1 MQTSEEIVEQE
12 HAAESRPASQ
22 RFVVPKPVELVMAFA
37 LLFGVMSL
45 IEFGGPA
52 ILDNDGFYHMR
63 WSRTLREQFP
73 HLPRFQSLPLTTLNE
88 KDYVDHHYLFHVLLM
103 PFTYGEDMQ
112 QGAKWA
118 AVTFSSFGILS
129 LFALLLTFDVRY
141 RWLWLAPIIASSEPF
156 LYRMSMTRAPALS
169 LGMIGLGTYLIL
181 KRKYAGLALLSFA
194 FVWYYSLFPL
204 ILIFAVLYAVTVYL
218 AERRLEWRAPL
229 CSLAGILAGL
239 VINPY
244 FPKNLRLLWE
254 HFLMKAT
261 AGSGYSVDVGVEWYP
276 YDAWDLMRL
285 SALAFVIFAAGLAA
299 FEYRRRGRDLKPL
312 FFLFVA
318 LLLLLMA
325 FKSRRFVEYWPP
337 FAVVFAA
344 FTISPRLGEFD
355 RSWFAGASVSNLYLR
370 FIRRLAGLV
379 QMITNSGRWAQAV
392 FTDLHRFGSWFM
404 RYRDRALAALA
415 AAIATVVI
423 GATMIATVGQ
433 ARADM
438 KAEPD
443 PYDYQGASQWIAANV
458 PPGAM
463 IFNTDWDD
471 FPMLYY
477 YNPNNPYIVGLDPT
491 YLYNRDPELWKLYAR
506 ITLGEQEDPAE
517 LIRERFGAE
526 YVFTDNQHPDFMEN
540 AASSGKFE
548 TVYTDTKT
556 TVLRIR
562 SAAEIKKIESEQQ
575 ETGDDTDDSGAE

>member
-1 MQTSEEIVEQE
+1 MQTSEETIEQE
-12 HAAESRPASQ
+12 HAIESRPAPW
-22 RFVVPKPVELVMAFA
+22 RLAVPKPVELLIAFA
-37 LLFGVMSL
+37 LIFVVMRL

-73 HLPRFQSLPLTTLNE
+73 RLPRFQSLPLTTLNE

-112 QGAKWA
+112 MGAKWA
-118 AVTFSSFGILS
+118 AVTFSSLGILS

-141 RWLWLAPIIASSEPF
+141 RWWWLAPILASSEPF

-169 LGMIGLGTYLIL
+169 LGMLGLGTYLIL
-181 KRKYAGLALLSFA
+181 KRKYAWLALLSFA

-204 ILIFAVLYAVTVYL
+204 IFIFAALYAVTVYL
-218 AERRLEWRAPL
+218 AERRIEWRAPL
-229 CSLAGILAGL
+229 ASLVGILAGL

-244 FPKNLRLLWE
+244 FPKNWRLLYE
-254 HFLMKAT
+254 HVLMKAT

-276 YDAWDLMRL
+276 YEAWDLLRL
-285 SALAFVIFAAGLAA
+285 SVLAFVIFIAGLTA

-318 LLLLLMA
+318 LVLLLMA
-325 FKSRRFVEYWPP
+325 FKSRRFIEYWPP
-337 FAVVFAA
+337 FAALFAA
-344 FTISPRLGEFD
+344 FTISPRLAEFD
-355 RSWFAGASVSNLYLR
+355 RSWFKR
-370 FIRRLAGLV
+370 KRE
-379 QMITNSGRWAQAV
+379 
-392 FTDLHRFGSWFM
+392 
-404 RYRDRALAALA
+404 RAIAAIA
-415 AAIATVVI
+415 AAIAAVVI
-423 GATMIATVGQ
+423 GTTMIVTIGQ

-443 PYDYQGASQWIAANV
+443 PYDYKGASQWIAANV
-458 PPGAM
+458 PAGAM

-491 YLYNRDPELWKLYAR
+491 YLYDRDPELWKLYAH
-506 ITLGEQEDPAE
+506 ITLGEQEDPAA

-526 YVFTDNQHPDFMEN
+526 YVFTDNQHPDFLEN
-540 AASSGKFE
+540 AATSGKFE
-548 TVYTDTKT
+548 TVYTDAKT

-562 SAAEIKKIESEQQ
+562 SAEEIKKIESEQQ
-575 ETGDDTDDSGAE
+575 ETSDETDDSGAE

>member
-1 MQTSEEIVEQE
+1 MQTSEEIVGQE

-22 RFVVPKPVELVMAFA
+22 RFVVPKPVELVLAFA
-37 LLFGVMSL
+37 LIFGVMSL

-73 HLPRFQSLPLTTLNE
+73 RLPRFQSLPLTTLNE

-118 AVTFSSFGILS
+118 AVTFSSLGLLS

-181 KRKYAGLALLSFA
+181 KRKHAGLALLSFA

-204 ILIFAVLYAVTVYL
+204 IFIFAALYSVTVYL
-218 AERRLEWRAPL
+218 AERRIEWRVPL
-229 CSLAGILAGL
+229 CSFAGILAGL
-239 VINPY
+239 VVNPY

-261 AGSGYSVDVGVEWYP
+261 AGSGYAVDVGIEWYP
-276 YDAWDLMRL
+276 YDAWDLVRL
-285 SALAFVIFAAGLAA
+285 SALAFVIFIAGLAA

-337 FAVVFAA
+337 FAVLFAA
-344 FTISPRLGEFD
+344 FTISPRLAEFD
-355 RSWFAGASVSNLYLR
+355 
-370 FIRRLAGLV
+370 
-379 QMITNSGRWAQAV
+379 
-392 FTDLHRFGSWFM
+392 GSWFKRKRERVM
-404 RYRDRALAALA
+404 AAIA
-415 AAIATVVI
+415 AAIAAIVI
-423 GATMIATVGQ
+423 GATMVVTVGQ

-506 ITLGEQEDPAE
+506 ITLGEEEDPAE

-548 TVYTDTKT
+548 TVYTDKKT

-575 ETGDDTDDSGAE
+575 ETSDDTDDSGAE

>member
-1 MQTSEEIVEQE
+1 MQTSEDIVEQE
-12 HAAESRPASQ
+12 HAAELPAKPW
-22 RFVVPKPVELVMAFA
+22 RFVAPKPVELILAFA
-37 LLFGVMSL
+37 LIFVVMRL

-103 PFTYGEDMQ
+103 PFTFGEDMQ

-118 AVTFSSFGILS
+118 AVIFSSLGILS
-129 LFALLLTFDVRY
+129 LFGLLLAFDVRY
-141 RWLWLAPIIASSEPF
+141 RWLWLAPIMASSEPF

-169 LGMIGLGTYLIL
+169 LGMLGLGAYLIL
-181 KRKYAGLALLSFA
+181 KRKYGWLTLLSFA

-204 ILIFAVLYAVTVYL
+204 IFIFAALYAVTVYL
-218 AERRLEWRAPL
+218 AERRIEWRAPL
-229 CSLAGILAGL
+229 ASLAGILAGL

-244 FPKNLRLLWE
+244 FPKNLHLLWE
-254 HFLMKAT
+254 HVLMKAT
-261 AGSGYSVDVGVEWYP
+261 AGSVYSVDVGVEWYP
-276 YDAWDLMRL
+276 YDAWDLLRL
-285 SALAFVIFAAGLAA
+285 SALACVIFIAGLAA

-318 LLLLLMA
+318 LALLLMA
-325 FKSRRFVEYWPP
+325 FKSRRFIEYWPP
-337 FAVVFAA
+337 FAVLFAA
-344 FTISPRLGEFD
+344 FTISPRLAEFD
-355 RSWFAGASVSNLYLR
+355 RSWFKR
-370 FIRRLAGLV
+370 KRE
-379 QMITNSGRWAQAV
+379 
-392 FTDLHRFGSWFM
+392 
-404 RYRDRALAALA
+404 RAI
-415 AAIATVVI
+415 AAIAAATTTVIV
-423 GATMIATVGQ
+423 GVTLFVTVEQ

-443 PYDYQGASQWIAANV
+443 PYDYRGASRWIAANV
-458 PPGAM
+458 PAGAM

-491 YLYNRDPELWKLYAR
+491 YLYDRDPELWKLYAR
-506 ITLGEQEDPAE
+506 ITLGEEDDPAE
-517 LIRERFGAE
+517 LIRERYGAE
-526 YVFTDNQHPDFMEN
+526 YVFTDNQHPDFLEN

-548 TVYTDTKT
+548 TVYTDAKT

-562 SAAEIKKIESEQQ
+562 SAEEIKKIDREQQ
-575 ETGDDTDDSGAE
+575 QSSDDTDDSSPE

>member
-12 HAAESRPASQ
+12 HATASRPAPQ
-22 RFVVPKPVELVMAFA
+22 WFVVPKPVELLIAFA
-37 LLFGVMSL
+37 LIFAVMSL

-73 HLPRFQSLPLTTLNE
+73 RLPRFQSLPLTTLNE
-88 KDYVDHHYLFHVLLM
+88 TDYVDHHYLFHVLLM
-103 PFTYGEDMQ
+103 PFTFGEDMQ
-112 QGAKWA
+112 KGAKWA
-118 AVTFSSFGILS
+118 AVTFSSLGILS

-169 LGMIGLGTYLIL
+169 LGMLGLGAYLIL
-181 KRKYAGLALLSFA
+181 KRKYGWLALLSFA

-204 ILIFAVLYAVTVYL
+204 IFIFAALYAVAVYL
-218 AERRLEWRAPL
+218 AERRIEWRAPL
-229 CSLAGILAGL
+229 ASFVGILAGL

-244 FPKNLRLLWE
+244 FPKNWRLLYE
-254 HFLMKAT
+254 HVLMKAT
-261 AGSGYSVDVGVEWYP
+261 AGSGYSVDVGIEWYP
-276 YDAWDLMRL
+276 YDAWDLVRL
-285 SALAFVIFAAGLAA
+285 SVLAFVIFFAGFAA
-299 FEYRRRGRDLKPL
+299 FEYRRRARDLKPL
-312 FFLFVA
+312 FFLLVA
-318 LLLLLMA
+318 LVLLLMA
-325 FKSRRFVEYWPP
+325 FKSRRFIEYWPP

-344 FTISPRLGEFD
+344 FTISPRLAEFD
-355 RSWFAGASVSNLYLR
+355 RSWF
-370 FIRRLAGLV
+370 RRK
-379 QMITNSGRWAQAV
+379 RE
-392 FTDLHRFGSWFM
+392 
-404 RYRDRALAALA
+404 RAIAAIA

-423 GATMIATVGQ
+423 GTTMIVTVGQ

-443 PYDYQGASQWIAANV
+443 PYEYKGASEWIAANV
-458 PPGAM
+458 PAGAM

-491 YLYNRDPELWKLYAR
+491 YLYDRDPELWKLYAR
-506 ITLGEQEDPAE
+506 ITLGDQEDPAAF
-517 LIRERFGAE
+517 IRERFGAE
-526 YVFTDNQHPDFMEN
+526 YVFTDNQHPDFLEN
-540 AASSGKFE
+540 AATSGKFE
-548 TVYTDTKT
+548 TVYTDAKT

-562 SAAEIKKIESEQQ
+562 SAEEIKKIETEQQ
-575 ETGDDTDDSGAE
+575 ETSDDTDESGAE

>member
-1 MQTSEEIVEQE
+1 MLTSEETIEQE
-12 HAAESRPASQ
+12 HAAESRPAP
-22 RFVVPKPVELVMAFA
+22 RRLAVPKPVELLIALALIFAVMR
-37 LLFGVMSL
+37 L

-73 HLPRFQSLPLTTLNE
+73 RLPRFQSLPLTTLNE

-103 PFTYGEDMQ
+103 PFTYGEDMRM
-112 QGAKWA
+112 GAKWA
-118 AVTFSSFGILS
+118 AVTFSSLGILS

-141 RWLWLAPIIASSEPF
+141 RWWWLAPILASSEPF

-169 LGMIGLGTYLIL
+169 LGMLGLGTYLIL
-181 KRKYAGLALLSFA
+181 KRKYAWLALLSFA

-204 ILIFAVLYAVTVYL
+204 IFIFAALYAVTVYL
-218 AERRLEWRAPL
+218 AERRIEWRAPL
-229 CSLAGILAGL
+229 ASLVGILAGL

-244 FPKNLRLLWE
+244 FPKNWRLLYE
-254 HFLMKAT
+254 HVLMKAT

-276 YDAWDLMRL
+276 YEAWDLLRL
-285 SALAFVIFAAGLAA
+285 SVLAFVIFIAGLAA

-312 FFLFVA
+312 FFLLVA
-318 LLLLLMA
+318 LVLLLMA
-325 FKSRRFVEYWPP
+325 FKSRRFIEYWPP
-337 FAVVFAA
+337 FAVLFAA
-344 FTISPRLGEFD
+344 FTISPRLAEFD
-355 RSWFAGASVSNLYLR
+355 RSWFKR
-370 FIRRLAGLV
+370 KRE
-379 QMITNSGRWAQAV
+379 
-392 FTDLHRFGSWFM
+392 
-404 RYRDRALAALA
+404 RAIAAIA
-415 AAIATVVI
+415 AAIAAVVI
-423 GATMIATVGQ
+423 GITMVVTVGQ

-443 PYDYQGASQWIAANV
+443 PYDYKGASQWIAANV
-458 PPGAM
+458 PAGAM

-491 YLYNRDPELWKLYAR
+491 YLYDRDPELWKLYAH
-506 ITLGEQEDPAE
+506 ITLGEQEDPAA

-526 YVFTDNQHPDFMEN
+526 YVFTDNQHPDFLEN
-540 AASSGKFE
+540 AATSGKFE
-548 TVYTDTKT
+548 TVYTDAKT

-562 SAAEIKKIESEQQ
+562 SAEEIKKIESEQQ
-575 ETGDDTDDSGAE
+575 ETSGDTDDSGAE

>member
-1 MQTSEEIVEQE
+1 MQTSEEIVEPQQT
-12 HAAESRPASQ
+12 AEVRPAPQ
-22 RFVVPKPVELVMAFA
+22 WFILPKPVELVMAFA
-37 LLFGVMSL
+37 LIFAVMSG

-73 HLPRFQSLPLTTLNE
+73 HLPRFQALPLTSLNE

-103 PFTYGEDMQ
+103 PFTFGEDMRL
-112 QGAKWA
+112 GAKWA
-118 AVTFSSFGILS
+118 AVIFASLGILS
-129 LFALLLTFDVRY
+129 LFALLLAFDVRY
-141 RWLWLAPIIASSEPF
+141 RWLWLAPILASSEPF

-169 LGMIGLGTYLIL
+169 LGMIGLGAYLIL
-181 KRKYAGLALLSFA
+181 KRKYAWLALLSFA

-204 ILIFAVLYAVTVYL
+204 IFIIAALYSVTVYL
-218 AERRLEWRAPL
+218 AERRIEWRAPL
-229 CSLAGILAGL
+229 WSFAGILAGL

-244 FPKNLRLLWE
+244 FPKNLHLLWE
-254 HFLMKAT
+254 HVLMKAT
-261 AGSGYSVDVGVEWYP
+261 AGSGYAVDVGVEWYP
-276 YDAWDLMRL
+276 YDAWDLVRL
-285 SALAFVIFAAGLAA
+285 SALAFVIFIAGLAA

-312 FFLFVA
+312 FFLLVS
-318 LLLLLMA
+318 LVLLLMA
-325 FKSRRFVEYWPP
+325 FKSRRFIEYWPP
-337 FAVVFAA
+337 FAVLFAA
-344 FTISPRLGEFD
+344 LTISPRLAEFD
-355 RSWFAGASVSNLYLR
+355 RSWFAGAHVSSLYLK
-370 FIRRLAGLV
+370 FIRGLAGLV
-379 QMITNSGRWAQAV
+379 RMITNSASRGEAEFSDLQA
-392 FTDLHRFGSWFM
+392 FGSRFM
-404 RYRDRALAALA
+404 RHRERAVAAIA
-415 AAIATVVI
+415 AAIAAVTI
-423 GATMIATVGQ
+423 GASMIVTVTQ

-491 YLYNRDPELWKLYAR
+491 YLYDRDRELWKLYAR
-506 ITLGEQEDPAE
+506 ITLGEEEDPAG

-526 YVFTDNQHPDFMEN
+526 YVFTDNQHGDFLEN
-540 AASSGKFE
+540 AATSGKFE
-548 TVYTDTKT
+548 TLYTDAKT

-562 SAAEIKKIESEQQ
+562 SAAEIKKIDTERQGTS
-575 ETGDDTDDSGAE
+575 DDTDDSGAE

>member
-12 HAAESRPASQ
+12 HAARPAPPLTARS
-22 RFVVPKPVELVMAFA
+22 RLAPPKPVELAIAFA
-37 LLFGVMSL
+37 VIFAVMSV

-73 HLPRFQSLPLTTLNE
+73 RLPRFQSLPLTTLDAD
-88 KDYVDHHYLFHVLLM
+88 DYVDHHYLFHVLLM
-103 PFTYGEDMQ
+103 PFTFGRDMVR
-112 QGAKWA
+112 GAKWA
-118 AVTFSSFGILS
+118 AVTFSSLGILS
-129 LFALLLTFDVRY
+129 LFGLLLAFDVRY
-141 RWLWLAPIIASSEPF
+141 RWLWLAPVLASSEPF

-169 LGMIGLGTYLIL
+169 LGMIGLGAYLIL
-181 KRKYAGLALLSFA
+181 KRKYGWLALLSFA

-204 ILIFAVLYAVTVYL
+204 IFILAALYSLTVYL
-218 AERRLEWRAPL
+218 AERRIEWRAPL
-229 CSLAGILAGL
+229 SSLAGIVAGL
-239 VINPY
+239 VLNPY

-276 YDAWDLMRL
+276 YEAWDLLRL
-285 SALAFVIFAAGLAA
+285 SGLAFVIFFAGLAA

-312 FFLFVA
+312 FFLLVS
-318 LLLLLMA
+318 LVLLLML

-337 FAVVFAA
+337 FAVLFAA
-344 FTISPRLGEFD
+344 FTISPRLAEFD
-355 RSWFAGASVSNLYLR
+355 RSWFA
-370 FIRRLAGLV
+370 RRRERV
-379 QMITNSGRWAQAV
+379 I
-392 FTDLHRFGSWFM
+392 
-404 RYRDRALAALA
+404 
-415 AAIATVVI
+415 AAIAAAVTAIII
-423 GATMIATVGQ
+423 GATMIVTVGQ

-438 KAEPD
+438 KAEAN
-443 PYDYQGASQWIAANV
+443 PYDYKGASEWIAANV
-458 PPGAM
+458 PAGAM

-491 YLYNRDPELWKLYAR
+491 YLYDRDPELWKLYAR
-506 ITLGEQEDPAE
+506 ITLGDQEDPAD

-526 YVFTDNQHPDFMEN
+526 YVFTDNQHPDFMDN
-540 AASSGKFE
+540 AISSGKFE
-548 TVYTDTKT
+548 TVYTDAKT

-562 SAAEIKKIESEQQ
+562 SAEEIRKAEEEQQ
-575 ETGDDTDDSGAE
+575 KTNDADGDDGADDTGAE